1 MRVQSTQNKTK
12 NNTIR
17 IKKDCYKKL
26 KKFQAF
32 VQVLTNTN

>member
-17 IKKDCYKKL
+17 IKTDYYNKL
-26 KKFQAF
+26 KKFNAF
-32 VQVLTNTN
+32 VQALTNTN

>member
-17 IKKDCYKKL
+17 IKKDYYNKL
-26 KKFQAF
+26 KKFNAF
-32 VQVLTNTN
+32 VQALTNTN